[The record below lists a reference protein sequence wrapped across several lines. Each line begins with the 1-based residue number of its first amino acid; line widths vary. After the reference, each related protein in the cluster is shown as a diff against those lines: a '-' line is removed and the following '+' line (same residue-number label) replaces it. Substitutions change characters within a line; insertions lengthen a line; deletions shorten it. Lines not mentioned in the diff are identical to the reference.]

1 MSTRF
6 FISPCTPRDS
16 SRSSSSC
23 TAATG
28 PPPSRSPSTAAAGP
42 PPTAGAAGAAV
53 DVSAARE
60 GGSDS
65 EDSGGD
71 EDSVDTS
78 VASVKAVTSVMESL
92 DAGAEL
98 GSPTASADTT
108 EAAEVE
114 AWEDSEAA
122 LEADNEPSRAAV
134 TGDDASDPE
143 TEEKV
148 SGDDDEDES

>member
-1 MSTRF
+1 M
-6 FISPCTPRDS
+6 
-16 SRSSSSC
+16 
-23 TAATG
+23 
-28 PPPSRSPSTAAAGP
+28 
-42 PPTAGAAGAAV
+42 
-53 DVSAARE
+53 
-60 GGSDS
+60 
-65 EDSGGD
+65 
-71 EDSVDTS
+71 
-78 VASVKAVTSVMESL
+78 ASVEAVTSVMESL
-92 DAGAEL
+92 DAGAASPEAGAEL

-143 TEEKV
+143 TEEEEEKV